1 MKEQLKTLR
10 LAAGLS
16 QAQLARKRGYDST
29 SVICM
34 WESGRRKPPTDKL
47 PQLARVFGCSIDE
60 LFEKDQ

>member
-1 MKEQLKTLR
+1 MKEKIKTLR

-16 QAQLARKRGYDST
+16 QAQLARKRGYDSI

-47 PQLARVFGCSIDE
+47 PQLARVFGCSIDD